1 MSSPYPFQRPDVR
14 ISDEDRNGAIAALGR
29 AFAEGRLT
37 MDEYE
42 DRIESIT
49 QAQTHGQ
56 VAQVFT
62 DLPRMDGSSTVIDN
76 SPRYTQQ
83 EVEAAYRSSKRTRL
97 GIMALTTVG
106 TLAAIPILTAAS
118 SWMWAMLFFVI
129 PTVFI
134 LLYIMKIGP
143 KSWYQPSPRQIER
156 QRLRQIQASQ
166 ALYTAEKKAND
177 EARQAELRAQ
187 RQQLASEL
195 TNEAMGFAKR
205 SIDKFKK

>member
-1 MSSPYPFQRPDVR
+1 MSSPYPYQRPDVR

-49 QAQTHGQ
+49 QAQTHGK

-106 TLAAIPILTAAS
+106 TLAAIPILTVAS

>member
-1 MSSPYPFQRPDVR
+1 MSSPYPHHRPDVR
-14 ISDEDRNGAIAALGR
+14 LSDEERNTAIAALGR

-42 DRIESIT
+42 DRIQTIT
-49 QAQTHGQ
+49 EAQTHQ
-56 VAQVFT
+56 QIVPVFS
-62 DLPRMDGSSTVIDN
+62 DLPQNASSTVIDN
-76 SPRYTQQ
+76 SPRYSAQ
-83 EVEAAYRSSKRTRL
+83 EIEAAYRRSKHTKWGL
-97 GIMALTTVG
+97 MGLTTVG
-106 TLAAIPILTAAS
+106 TLVAIPVLTVLS
-118 SWMWAMLFFVI
+118 SELWGLLIFLI

-134 LLYIMKIGP
+134 LLFIMKIGP

-156 QRLRQIQASQ
+156 ERMRQIQASE
-166 ALYTAEKKAND
+166 ALYTAERRAND

-205 SIDKFKK
+205 SMDKFKK